1 MIQRTDQSSS
11 FSFDQGSIESAYS
24 FFHQKYRVY
33 EYSHSDGQKDDIEY
47 AISSYVEQMNPSL
60 YEHLASGRKDYLL
73 SHASF
78 AQDIK
83 DAIEQLEGMLA

>member
-1 MIQRTDQSSS
+1 MRQGKDHNSNA
-11 FSFDQGSIESAYS
+11 SFDLGSIESAYS

-47 AISSYVEQMNPSL
+47 AISSYVEQMNPSPYGYL
-60 YEHLASGRKDYLL
+60 SSGRQDYLL

-78 AQDIK
+78 AQDMK
-83 DAIEQLEGMLA
+83 DAIGQLEDMLS

>member
-1 MIQRTDQSSS
+1 MIHINDQLSRD
-11 FSFDQGSIESAYS
+11 SFDQGSIESAYS

-47 AISSYVEQMNPSL
+47 AISSYVEQMNPLL
-60 YEHLASGRKDYLL
+60 YDYLSGGRKDYLL

>member
-1 MIQRTDQSSS
+1 MIHINDQLSRD
-11 FSFDQGSIESAYS
+11 SFDQGSIESAYS

-60 YEHLASGRKDYLL
+60 YDYLSGGRKDYLL

>member
-1 MIQRTDQSSS
+1 MVQRFAKVSSGS
-11 FSFDQGSIESAYS
+11 LDQGCIESAYS

-83 DAIEQLEGMLA
+83 DAIEQLEEMLA

>member
-1 MIQRTDQSSS
+1 MQDKDLTGNVC
-11 FSFDQGSIESAYS
+11 FDQGSIESAYS

-33 EYSHSDGQKDDIEY
+33 EYSNNVRQKDDIEY

-60 YEHLASGRKDYLL
+60 YAFLSKGRKDYLL

-78 AQDIK
+78 TQDIK
-83 DAIEQLEGMLA
+83 NAIGQLENMLA

>member
-1 MIQRTDQSSS
+1 MIHINDQLSRV
-11 FSFDQGSIESAYS
+11 SFDQGSIESAYS

-47 AISSYVEQMNPSL
+47 AISSYVEQMSPSL
-60 YEHLASGRKDYLL
+60 YEHLARGRKDYLL

-78 AQDIK
+78 VQDIK
-83 DAIEQLEGMLA
+83 DAIEQLESMLA

>member
-1 MIQRTDQSSS
+1 MIHINDQLSRDSL
-11 FSFDQGSIESAYS
+11 DQGSIESAYS

-60 YEHLASGRKDYLL
+60 YDYLSGGRKDYLL

>member
-1 MIQRTDQSSS
+1 MIHINDQFSRD
-11 FSFDQGSIESAYS
+11 SFDQGSIESAYS

-60 YEHLASGRKDYLL
+60 YDYLSGGRKDYLL

-78 AQDIK
+78 VQDIK

>member
-1 MIQRTDQSSS
+1 MIQRTDQSNS

-47 AISSYVEQMNPSL
+47 AISNYVEQMNPSL
-60 YEHLASGRKDYLL
+60 YEYLSAGRKDYLL
-73 SHASF
+73 SHSSF
-78 AQDIK
+78 SHDME
-83 DAIEQLEGMLA
+83 DAIDQLEKMLP

>member
-1 MIQRTDQSSS
+1 MIHINDQLSRD
-11 FSFDQGSIESAYS
+11 SFDQGSIESAYS

-83 DAIEQLEGMLA
+83 DAIEQLEEMLA

>member
-1 MIQRTDQSSS
+1 MIHINDQLSRD
-11 FSFDQGSIESAYS
+11 SFDQGSIESAYS

>member
-1 MIQRTDQSSS
+1 MIQRTDQSNS

-60 YEHLASGRKDYLL
+60 YEYLSAGRKDYLL
-73 SHASF
+73 SHSSF
-78 AQDIK
+78 SHDME
-83 DAIEQLEGMLA
+83 DAIDQLEKMLP

>member
-1 MIQRTDQSSS
+1 
-11 FSFDQGSIESAYS
+11 
-24 FFHQKYRVY
+24 
-33 EYSHSDGQKDDIEY
+33 
-47 AISSYVEQMNPSL
+47 VEQMNPSL
-60 YEHLASGRKDYLL
+60 YDYLSGGRKDYLL

>member
-1 MIQRTDQSSS
+1 MIQSKDQSSRI
-11 FSFDQGSIESAYS
+11 SFDQGSIESAYS

-60 YEHLASGRKDYLL
+60 YDYLSGGRKDYLL

>member
-1 MIQRTDQSSS
+1 MIHINDQLSRD
-11 FSFDQGSIESAYS
+11 SFDQGSIESAYS

-47 AISSYVEQMNPSL
+47 AISSYAEQMNPSL
-60 YEHLASGRKDYLL
+60 YDYLSGGRKDYLL